1 MCLSLHL
8 SQIERNFIALIIY
21 NHNSVEHVIVIDDK
35 FIHKYEWIYEYVE
48 V

>member
-1 MCLSLHL
+1 MCISLCF
-8 SQIERNFIALIIY
+8 SQIERNFIALITY
-21 NHNSVEHVIVIDDK
+21 NHNSFEHLIMIDDK